1 MGCWAGRYISL
12 WTNPL
17 QEGALEAQEREAA
30 RTMCPYG
37 GRIERAICS
46 VGQVGDAPVKV
57 QLVSFPAPA
66 RTDSGASDPETANLA
81 SRRSEIIVRTSGLE
95 GRQAGRC
102 QVDLSKTLG

>member
-1 MGCWAGRYISL
+1 M
-12 WTNPL
+12 
-17 QEGALEAQEREAA
+17 QEGASEAQEREAA
-30 RTMCPYG
+30 RTMGPCG

-57 QLVSFPAPA
+57 QLVSIPAPA
-66 RTDSGASDPETANLA
+66 RTDSCASDPETANLM

-102 QVDLSKTLG
+102 QVDLPKTLG